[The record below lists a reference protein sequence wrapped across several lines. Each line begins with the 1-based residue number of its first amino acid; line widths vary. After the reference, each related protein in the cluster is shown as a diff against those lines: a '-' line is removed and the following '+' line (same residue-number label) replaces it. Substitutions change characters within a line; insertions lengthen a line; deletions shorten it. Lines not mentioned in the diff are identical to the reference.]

1 MLEQLEKTI
10 AVGGLGC
17 ESCMYWQEYGPM
29 TLELYSLVGRWGRCS
44 NLKAT
49 HDINN
54 KYLRQ
59 TTSTNDRIMTNINR
73 LGIDTQILSTCPT
86 YSCSSMRI
94 PTTTKP
100 TPDISTESES
110 PD

>member
-1 MLEQLEKTI
+1 MLEQLERTAI
-10 AVGGLGC
+10 VGGLGC

-29 TLELYSLVGRWGRCS
+29 TLELYSLVGRWGRCG
-44 NLKAT
+44 NVKAA

-59 TTSTNDRIMTNINR
+59 TTSTVDRTKTHITR

-86 YSCSSMRI
+86 YSCSNMRI
-94 PTTTKP
+94 PAPP
-100 TPDISTESES
+100 TPPTTD
-110 PD
+110 PVF